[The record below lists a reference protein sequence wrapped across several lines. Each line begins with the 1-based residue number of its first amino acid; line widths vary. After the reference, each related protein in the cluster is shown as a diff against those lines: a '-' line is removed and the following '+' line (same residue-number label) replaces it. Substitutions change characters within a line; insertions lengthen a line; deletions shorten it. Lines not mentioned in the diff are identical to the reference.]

1 MDNPTL
7 LLLLS
12 GILIGSG
19 GLLALL
25 TLLFLYF
32 VSKK

>member
-1 MDNPTL
+1 MDHYAL